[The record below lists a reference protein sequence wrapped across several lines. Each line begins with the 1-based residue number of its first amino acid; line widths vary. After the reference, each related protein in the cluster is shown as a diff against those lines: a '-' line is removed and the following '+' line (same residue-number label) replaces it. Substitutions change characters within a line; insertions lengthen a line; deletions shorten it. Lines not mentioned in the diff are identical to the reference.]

1 VLRAGLLLGY
11 YARREDARSALQAL
25 RRKGYLRLA
34 LLHRPAEGKVRL
46 IDPPR
51 RTRVAFILLCGL
63 LLGGTTAA
71 LNFRPSSLPTD
82 ERSAWL
88 APLIPILSSG
98 FGTLVGWLLARRL
111 EPSVDRKLLQKHS
124 RWLVA
129 EETLVVLQGPL
140 ARLRWAVP
148 ILRGAGETQPALFVL
163 HPERELPE
171 GQLDFARLPLPA
183 TQMQQHAATLAS
195 EHETGPAGPGD
206 PALLDRLDAA
216 RSSIHTIVE
225 GLQDAVHLEQTVGG
239 ASEWLLDN
247 EYLVESHALDIQTNL
262 PDRFYRLLPTLAN
275 GPDRGRPRVYGLAS
289 ELAAHAQMRL
299 ERQSILEFLE
309 SYQDVQPLTI
319 AELWALPMMLRVVLI
334 ERIHV
339 MALQAMAELRQRQL
353 ADFWG
358 NRLLATAR
366 RDPNQLFAVLA
377 ELAENVPD
385 PAPYFAAQIIGHLY
399 DEVSALVPAQS
410 WLERTLRRPLSEVNL
425 REQSRQGSAQV
436 SIGNAITS
444 LRQLALLD
452 WREVFEAQSRVERIL
467 RLEPAWAPGSMDFET
482 RDSYRRAVEQLSRAS
497 GVDELQIA
505 RIAVRLASRPP
516 PMGAEPEVGRHVGH
530 YLVGAGRPE
539 LRAALNCREPYG
551 FRMRQWIYRYHTP
564 LYLSAVAL
572 VAASSL
578 ALWVRLAG
586 RSLAGWL
593 GVCLGILLLGPSTQI
608 AQEIV
613 NYLVTRLLP
622 PRTLPKMDFQKTGIP
637 DAFRTLVVAPIL
649 MTDQRTVQEEA
660 ERLEIRYLANPE
672 SNLLFG
678 LFTDFS
684 DADQPTLPGD
694 AALLQTAVECIQA
707 LNQRHATDRF
717 FLFHRGRTWT
727 DSEARYIGWE
737 RKRGKLEE
745 LNQLIAGARAPEAPQ
760 LVYVG
765 QADRLAD
772 VRFVITV
779 DSDTGLPRDSA
790 RRMIETLAHPLNQ
803 PRFDPRGRIAAGSY
817 AIIQP
822 RVSPTLPSATSTAF
836 SRLFTDPVG
845 IDPYTR
851 AVSEV
856 YQDLSGEGSYHGKGI
871 YDPRAFSRMLS
882 GRFPEQRLLSHD
894 LIEGAHLRVGLA
906 SDIELF
912 DEFPSDY
919 ATYAL
924 RQHRWI
930 RGDWQIADWI
940 LPRVPLPDGTR
951 GPNPLSVLNRWKIFD
966 NLRRSLIPAA
976 SLGLL
981 LASWLAGPQAALA
994 SSALVA
1000 ATVLFRPL
1008 AQPFTWATTPH
1019 SLWGLSLRQV
1029 RHDLL
1034 RGLVEAALLAHQAW
1048 LSVEAIVTVWWRRW
1062 VSKRKL
1068 LEWNPAQMAQWD
1080 AAGNLAAFVRKLS
1093 LVTGLSLGL
1102 GGLVYLARP
1111 ESLPFAA
1118 PWLGLW
1124 ALTPLIG
1131 WELSSR
1137 PRPAPKA
1144 DQLSGSERRLLRLV
1158 ARRTW
1163 RFFDEF
1169 VGEETSWLP
1178 PDNYQ
1183 VSHRDQLA
1191 LRTSPTNIGMWA
1203 LSALAACDFGYLNG
1217 DQVIERLSRT
1227 MQTLGSLP
1235 RYEGHLLNWYDLRT
1249 LQPLEPRYVS
1259 SVDSGNLLA
1268 ALWGLEQGLTE
1279 LAHAPLLDG
1288 RSLAGL
1294 RDALGILAESLRKE
1308 DLEELQ
1314 PAWARELLSHREG
1327 VPDRALDSIRWLRE
1341 LSGRTAALSERVLE
1355 RAGPD
1360 APSTEWARQAER
1372 QTAAWLRTVDRY
1384 LRWVEI
1390 LGEKTEAEL
1399 ASLGPEVTLATQA
1412 ELHQVPSL
1420 AALAGGRAG
1429 SITRLRRAMEDSHPA
1444 DPLLQ
1449 GWLERL
1455 MQAFQDSQW
1464 LAGEMLAAVQGLIGD
1479 VRRFADDINMAF
1491 LYEPQRRLFAVGFN
1505 VSEGRLDSAYYD
1517 LLASEARLG
1526 SFVAIARGDVP
1537 VEHWLSMSRPYTS
1550 IGRRRALLSWTG
1562 TMFEYLMPLLLQRT
1576 YSNSLLEKACQ
1587 EAVAVQIDY
1596 GRRRGVPWGVS
1607 ESAFG
1612 DLDLNK
1618 TYQYR
1623 AFGVPELGLKRGL
1636 EEDLV
1641 VAPYATL
1648 LAVSLAPRPAVENLK
1663 QLTRSG
1669 LLGDYGYFEAID
1681 YSAPPLREGER
1692 GVIVRA
1698 YMAHHQGMALL
1709 ALDNFINDGPMQ
1721 RRFHADPRVR
1731 SAEPL
1736 LFERIPIA
1744 PPIHQISTRE
1754 RASFRIGAAEAA
1766 PSESR
1771 FDTPNTPTPKTQL
1784 LSNGTY
1790 SLMVTNAG
1798 GGYSQWRE
1806 FQITRWRSDTTRDAW
1821 GTFCYIRDTDSD
1833 RLWSSAYHP
1842 VRAQVKDYSASFT
1855 LERAVLRRKDGNM
1868 ETTSEIIVSPEDDV
1882 EIRRISLVNHS
1893 PRVRNLELT
1902 SYVEL
1907 ALAPHRTD
1915 RQHPAFSKLFIQT
1928 EALGEL
1934 EALLA
1939 SRRPRSPDEPAIFA
1953 GHRLTLDQDSEQRF
1967 EFETDRRHFIG
1978 RGGSMERP
1986 LRIGDRLTNSQGYVL
2001 DPIFSLRRSVRLRPL
2016 ERMQLSLV
2024 LAAGESRERVLA
2036 LLEKYSHPAA
2046 IDQAMELAWAAAQL
2060 ELRLLRIQPDEA
2072 RRFQQLASHLLYPN
2086 PSLRPPA
2093 DRLRGNQRGQVGLWP
2108 YGVSGDLPIALV
2120 TIGEARDISLVR
2132 QLLQAHAYWRQHGL
2146 MADLV
2151 ILNEESSSY
2160 DQPLREQLEGL
2171 IQARAMFTAV
2181 DQPGGVFL
2189 LSTDQMPG
2197 QDLALF
2203 LAAAH
2208 VSLIAARGPLSQQL
2222 ATHPETPV
2230 YPDRIRTKTIAE
2242 EPSAPLPFMELPYF
2256 NSLGGFTSDGREY
2269 AIYLGPGTHAPA
2281 PWVNVFANPS
2291 FGALVSESGSGPTWY
2306 GNSQR
2311 NRLTD
2316 WSNDPVL
2323 DPPSEAIYIRDQ
2335 ETGAFWTPTARPIR
2349 ERGAYRARHGAG
2361 YTVFEHN
2368 SHAIEQTL
2376 TVFVPMDEAGGA
2388 PVKLQLLR
2396 LRNDSRRRRRLS
2408 VTYYLAWTL
2417 GEGHEASQLHTVTE
2431 WDEEFGALLATNGYH
2446 PDYPDRVA
2454 FAAMSPTAQSF
2465 SGDRTEFLG
2474 RLGGLR
2480 NPAAMQRAGL
2490 SGRMG
2495 AGLDPCAALQVRVEL
2510 DPGEEAQL
2518 TCMLGQASSLKQAQQ
2533 LVHRY
2538 RETLNVEAAL
2548 GQTQSWWNRRLG
2560 TIQVQTPE
2568 PSANLLLNRWL
2579 LYQTLSCRIWGRS
2592 GFYQSGG
2599 AFGFR
2604 DQLQDVLALLQAAPE
2619 LAREHILLAARHQF
2633 AEGDVLHWWHP
2644 PADAGTRT
2652 RVSDDLLWL
2661 PYAVA
2666 QYVRVTGDAG
2676 ILQENIP
2683 FVRAPLLEDDQL
2695 ELFLE
2700 PAVTTEQASLFEHC
2714 RRAVERGL
2722 TTGPH
2727 GLALIGT
2734 GDWNDAMNRVGVE
2747 GKGESVWLA
2756 WFLVEVLSGMAEL
2769 AGRMGETELMR
2780 EYRAR
2785 GSELT
2790 ARVERQAWDGEWYWR
2805 ATFDDGTPI
2814 GSAASQEAKID
2825 SLPQSWAWLCG
2836 AGDRERARTALE
2848 SAWKHLV
2855 LENQKLVLLFK
2866 PPFERATPSPGYI
2879 QGYPPGVRENGGQ
2892 YTHAALWLAMAFA
2905 RSGDGDRAVR
2915 LLRMLNPIEHARN
2928 AEEVWRYGVEPYA
2941 VAADVY
2947 RLAGREG
2954 QGGWTWYTGSAA
2966 WMYRAWIEEVLGVK
2980 MRGDRLTIDPV
2991 IPPSWD
2997 RFSLQLRH
3005 GQALYEIEV
3014 ENPDGLAQGVR
3025 KVELDGRELA
3035 ELAIPLELELVKHRV
3050 RVLMGLR
3057 DKTENGDS
3065 PGPADGPP
3073 PEG

>member
-1 VLRAGLLLGY
+1 MLRAGLLLGY

-25 RRKGYLRLA
+25 RRKGFLRLA

-51 RTRVAFILLCGL
+51 RTRAAFISLSGL
-63 LLGGTTAA
+63 LLGAA
-71 LNFRPSSLPTD
+71 SAAFSSRSSALPD
-82 ERSAWL
+82 ERSTLL
-88 APLIPILSSG
+88 APLILILSSG
-98 FGTLVGWLLARRL
+98 FGLLVGWLLARRL
-111 EPSVDRKLLQKHS
+111 RPSVDRKQLQRHS

-129 EETLVVLQGPL
+129 EETLVILQDPL

-148 ILRGAGETQPALFVL
+148 TLSGTGEAHPATFVL

-171 GQLDFARLPLPA
+171 EQPDLVRLPLPT
-183 TQMQQHAATLAS
+183 TQVQLHAATLAS
-195 EHETGPAGPGD
+195 GHEIRPAALGEH
-206 PALLDRLDAA
+206 ALLDRLEAA

-225 GLQDAVHLEQTVGG
+225 DLQNAVHLEQTVGG

-247 EYLVESHALDIQTNL
+247 EYLVESHALEIRTNL
-262 PDRFYRLLPTLAN
+262 PDRFYRLLPVLAG
-275 GPDRGRPRVYGLAS
+275 GPDRGHPRVYSLAK
-289 ELAAHAQMRL
+289 ELAAHTQLRL
-299 ERQSILEFLE
+299 ERQVLLEFLDG
-309 SYQDVQPLTI
+309 YQDVQPLTI
-319 AELWALPMMLRVVLI
+319 AELWALPLLLRLVLI
-334 ERIHV
+334 ERIQV
-339 MALQAMAELRQRQL
+339 LAVRAMAELRQSEL

-377 ELAENVPD
+377 ELAEDVPD

-410 WLERTLRRPLSEVNL
+410 WLERTLRRPLTEVNL
-425 REQSRQGSAQV
+425 REQSRQGRDQV

-452 WREVFEAQSRVERIL
+452 WREVFEAQSRVERVL
-467 RLEPAWAPGSMDFET
+467 RLEPAWAHAAMDFDT

-497 GVDELQIA
+497 GLDELQIA
-505 RIAVRLASRPP
+505 RVAVGLASRLSQ
-516 PMGAEPEVGRHVGH
+516 MGDAADPRRHVGH
-530 YLVGAGRPE
+530 YLIGAGRSE
-539 LRAALNCREPYG
+539 LRAALNCREPAG
-551 FRMRQWIYRYHTP
+551 FRLRQWVYRHHTAV
-564 LYLSAVAL
+564 YLSAIAL
-572 VAASSL
+572 LATFSL

-586 RSLAGWL
+586 RSLTGWL
-593 GVCLGILLLGPSTQI
+593 GVGLGILLLGPSTQI
-608 AQEIV
+608 AQEVV

-637 DAFRTLVVAPIL
+637 DAFRTMVVAPIL
-649 MTDQRTVQEEA
+649 MTDQRTVQQEA

-672 SNLLFG
+672 PNLLFS

-684 DADQPTLPGD
+684 DADHPTLPGD
-694 AALLQTAVECIQA
+694 AALLQTAVESIQA
-707 LNQRHATDRF
+707 LNQRHGDGRF
-717 FLFHRGRTWT
+717 FLFHRGRTWVET
-727 DSEARYIGWE
+727 EAKYIGWE

-745 LNQLIAGARAPEAPQ
+745 LNQLIEGTRPPKAPQ

-765 QADRLAD
+765 DPDRLAD

-790 RRMIETLAHPLNQ
+790 RRMIETLAHPLNL
-803 PRFDPRGRIAAGSY
+803 PRFDSRGMIAAGSY

-845 IDPYTR
+845 IDPYTK

-871 YDPRAFSRMLS
+871 YDPRAFSRVLS

-919 ATYAL
+919 GSYAL

-930 RGDWQIADWI
+930 RGDWQIADWM
-940 LPRVPLPDGTR
+940 LPRVPLPDERR
-951 GPNPLSVLNRWKIFD
+951 GPNPLSVLNRWKVFD
-966 NLRRSLIPAA
+966 NLRRSLLPAA

-981 LASWLAGPQAALA
+981 LASWLAGPQAALV
-994 SSALVA
+994 SSGLIA
-1000 ATVLFRPL
+1000 ATILFRPL

-1019 SLWGLSLRQV
+1019 ALPGPSLKQV
-1029 RHDLL
+1029 GHDLL
-1034 RGLVEAALLAHQAW
+1034 RALVEAALLAHQAW
-1048 LSVEAIVTVWWRRW
+1048 LATEAIATVWYRRW

-1080 AAGNLAAFVRKLS
+1080 SAGNLAALVRKLS
-1093 LVTGLSLGL
+1093 LVTVLTLALGWV
-1102 GGLVYLARP
+1102 VYLARP
-1111 ESLPFAA
+1111 ESLPLAA

-1137 PRPAPKA
+1137 PRPAPRA
-1144 DQLSGSERRLLRLV
+1144 AQLSGSERRQLRRI

-1169 VGEETSWLP
+1169 VGEQTSWLP

-1183 VSHRDQLA
+1183 VSHQDRLT
-1191 LRTSPTNIGMWA
+1191 LRTSPTNIGMWV
-1203 LSALAACDFGYLNG
+1203 LSLLAACDFGYLNG
-1217 DQVIERLSRT
+1217 DQVIERLGRT
-1227 MQTLGSLP
+1227 MQTLGSLQ

-1268 ALWGLEQGLTE
+1268 AMWALEQGLAE
-1279 LAHAPLLDG
+1279 LTHAPLLD
-1288 RSLAGL
+1288 RKSLSGL
-1294 RDALGILAESLRKE
+1294 RDALGILAENLHQE
-1308 DLEELQ
+1308 GLDDLQ

-1327 VPDRALDSIRWLRE
+1327 VPDRALDSMKWLRQ
-1341 LSGRTAALSERVLE
+1341 LSGRSAALTEQVRQQ
-1355 RAGPD
+1355 AGED
-1360 APSTEWARQAER
+1360 AASTEWARQVER
-1372 QTAAWLRTVDRY
+1372 QTAAWLGSVDRY

-1399 ASLGPEVTLATQA
+1399 AALGLEVTRATQA
-1412 ELHQVPSL
+1412 DLRQVPSL
-1420 AALAGGRAG
+1420 AALAAGQAASISTIQRA
-1429 SITRLRRAMEDSHPA
+1429 LAVSHPT

-1455 MQAFQDSQW
+1455 MQAFQDSRW
-1464 LAGEMLAAVQGLIGD
+1464 LAGEMLAAAERLILE
-1479 VRRFADDINMAF
+1479 VRQFADGINMGF
-1491 LYEPQRRLFAVGFN
+1491 LYDPQRRLFSVGFN
-1505 VSEGRLDSAYYD
+1505 ASEGRLDSAYYD

-1537 VEHWLSMSRPYTS
+1537 VEHWLSMGRPYNS
-1550 IGRRRALLSWTG
+1550 IGRRRVLLSWTG

-1576 YSNSLLEKACQ
+1576 YPNSLLEKACE
-1587 EAVAVQIDY
+1587 EAVAVQIAY

-1623 AFGVPELGLKRGL
+1623 AFGVPELGLRRGL

-1648 LAVSLAPRPAVENLK
+1648 LALGLAPRAAVDNLK
-1663 QLTRSG
+1663 LLTRGG
-1669 LLGDYGYFEAID
+1669 LLGEHGYFEAVD
-1681 YSAPPLREGER
+1681 FSAPAPREGER
-1692 GVIVRA
+1692 GVIIRA
-1698 YMAHHQGMALL
+1698 YMAHHHGMALL
-1709 ALDNFINDGPMQ
+1709 ALDNFIHDSPMQ

-1736 LFERIPIA
+1736 LFERIPIS
-1744 PPIHQISTRE
+1744 PPIHQVSTRE
-1754 RASFRIGAAEAA
+1754 RASFRIGAAEAV

-1784 LSNGTY
+1784 LSNGAY

-1798 GGYSQWRE
+1798 GGYSQWKE

-1821 GTFCYIRDTDSD
+1821 GSFCYIRDSDSD
-1833 RLWSSAYHP
+1833 RLWSNAYHP
-1842 VRAQVKDYSASFT
+1842 VGGQVKDYSASFT
-1855 LERAVLRRKDGNM
+1855 LDRAVLHRKDGNM
-1868 ETTSEIIVSPEDDV
+1868 ETTTEIIVSPEDDV
-1882 EIRRISLVNHS
+1882 EIRHISLVNHS
-1893 PRVRNLELT
+1893 ARIRNLELT

-1907 ALAPHRTD
+1907 ALAPHRAD
-1915 RQHPAFSKLFIQT
+1915 RQHPAFNKLFIQT
-1928 EALGEL
+1928 EALSGL

-1939 SRRPRSPDEPAIFA
+1939 YRRPRSPDEPSIFV
-1953 GHRLTLDQDSEQRF
+1953 GHRLTFDQDFDHRF

-1978 RGGSMERP
+1978 RGGTMQRP
-1986 LRIGDRLTNSQGYVL
+1986 LRISGRLTGSQGYVL
-2001 DPIFSLRRSVRLRPL
+2001 DPVLSLRRTVRLRPL
-2016 ERMQLSLV
+2016 ERLQFSLV
-2024 LAAGESRERVLA
+2024 LAAGESREKVLA

-2060 ELRLLRIQPDEA
+2060 ELRLLRIQPDQA
-2072 RRFQQLASHLLYPN
+2072 RRFQQLASYLLYPS
-2086 PSLRPPA
+2086 PALRPPA
-2093 DRLRGNQRGQVGLWP
+2093 DRLRENQRGQVGLWP

-2132 QLLQAHAYWRQHGL
+2132 RLLQAHAYWRQHGL

-2160 DQPLREQLEGL
+2160 EQPLKEQLESL

-2189 LSTDQMPG
+2189 LSIDQMPA

-2203 LAAAH
+2203 LAAAR

-2222 ATHPETPV
+2222 AARSETREAPV
-2230 YPDRIRTKTIAE
+2230 RIRTRTVAE
-2242 EPSAPLPFMELPYF
+2242 EPSAPLAFMELPYF
-2256 NSLGGFTSDGREY
+2256 NSLGGFTPEGHEY
-2269 AIYLGPGTHAPA
+2269 VIYLGPGTHAPA
-2281 PWVNVFANPS
+2281 PWINVISNPS
-2291 FGALVSESGSGPTWY
+2291 FGALVSESGSGFTWY

-2323 DPPSEAIYIRDQ
+2323 DPPSEAIYIRDD
-2335 ETGAFWTPTARPIR
+2335 ETGTYWTPTARPVR
-2349 ERGAYRARHGAG
+2349 ETSAYRARHGAG

-2376 TVFVPMDEAGGA
+2376 TVFVPMDAAGGA
-2388 PVKLQLLR
+2388 PVKLQSLH
-2396 LRNDSRRRRRLS
+2396 LRNDSSRRRRLS
-2408 VTYYLAWTL
+2408 ITYYLTWTL
-2417 GEGHEASQLHTVTE
+2417 GESHEASQLHTVTE
-2431 WDEEFGALLATNGYH
+2431 WDEESGALLATNGYH

-2454 FAAMSPTAQSF
+2454 FAAMSRAAESF
-2465 SGDRTEFLG
+2465 TGDRTEFLG
-2474 RLGGLR
+2474 RLGSLR
-2480 NPAAMQRAGL
+2480 KPAAMQYAGL
-2490 SGRMG
+2490 SGRTG
-2495 AGLDPCAALQVRVEL
+2495 AGLDPCAALQTRIEL
-2510 DPGEEAQL
+2510 SPGEELQL
-2518 TCMLGQASSLKQAQQ
+2518 TCMLGQASSLKQAQR
-2533 LVHRY
+2533 LVQQY
-2538 RETLNVEAAL
+2538 REALAVQAAL
-2548 GQTQSWWNRRLG
+2548 DQTRSWWDRLLG
-2560 TIQVQTPE
+2560 AIQVKTPE
-2568 PSANLLLNRWL
+2568 PSADLLLNRWL

-2592 GFYQSGG
+2592 AFYQSGG

-2604 DQLQDVLALLQAAPE
+2604 DQLQDVLALLLAAPE

-2633 AEGDVLHWWHP
+2633 GEGDVQHWWHP

-2661 PYAVA
+2661 PHAVA

-2676 ILQENIP
+2676 ILQERIP
-2683 FVRAPLLEDDQL
+2683 FMRAPLLEDDQH

-2700 PAVTTEQASLFEHC
+2700 PTATPEQASLFEHC
-2714 RRAVERGL
+2714 RRSVERGL
-2722 TTGPH
+2722 TAGPN
-2727 GLALIGT
+2727 GLPLIGT

-2769 AGRMGETELMR
+2769 ADRMGETELMR
-2780 EYRAR
+2780 QYRTQA
-2785 GSELT
+2785 SELA
-2790 ARVERQAWDGEWYWR
+2790 ARVERKAWDGEWYLR
-2805 ATFDDGTPI
+2805 ATFDDGSPI

-2825 SLPQSWAWLCG
+2825 SLPQSWAWLSG
-2836 AGDRERARTALE
+2836 AGDRERARMAIQ
-2848 SAWKHLV
+2848 SAWVNLV
-2855 LENQKLVLLFK
+2855 LEDQKLALLFK
-2866 PPFERATPSPGYI
+2866 PPFDKAAPSPGYI

-2928 AEEVWRYGVEPYA
+2928 AEEVWRYGVEPYV
-2941 VAADVY
+2941 VASDVY
-2947 RLAGREG
+2947 RLPGREG

-2980 MRGDRLTIDPV
+2980 ICGDRFTVDPV
-2991 IPPSWD
+2991 IPHSWD
-2997 RFSLQLRH
+2997 RFSLRLRH

-3014 ENPDGLAQGVR
+3014 ENPEGLAQGVR

-3035 ELAIPLELELVKHRV
+3035 EPVVPLESELVKHRV
-3050 RVLMGLR
+3050 RVLMGS
-3057 DKTENGDS
+3057 GDPIEIGDQ
-3065 PGPADGPP
+3065 PGPAEGPT

>member
-1 VLRAGLLLGY
+1 MTAGLLLGY

-34 LLHRPAEGKVRL
+34 LLHRPAEGRVRL

-71 LNFRPSSLPTD
+71 LNFRPSSLPMD
-82 ERSAWL
+82 GRSAWL

-98 FGTLVGWLLARRL
+98 FGMLVGWLLARRL

-124 RWLVA
+124 QWLVA
-129 EETLVVLQGPL
+129 EETLVIMQGPL

-148 ILRGAGETQPALFVL
+148 ILRGTGETQPAVFVL
-163 HPERELPE
+163 HPEHQVPGGPIELVP
-171 GQLDFARLPLPA
+171 QPLPA
-183 TQMQQHAATLAS
+183 TEIQLQAATLAS
-195 EHETGPAGPGD
+195 EHETGPAAAGD
-206 PALLDRLDAA
+206 HALLDRLEAA
-216 RSSIHTIVE
+216 GNSIHTIVE
-225 GLQDAVHLEQTVGG
+225 GLQDAVQLEQTVGG

-247 EYLVESHALDIQTNL
+247 EYLVESHALEIRTNL
-262 PDRFYRLLPTLAN
+262 PDRFYRLLPTLAS
-275 GPDRGRPRVYGLAS
+275 GPDRGHPRVYGLAR
-289 ELAAHAQMRL
+289 ELAAHTQMRL
-299 ERQSILEFLE
+299 ERQSLLEFLDG
-309 SYQDVQPLTI
+309 YQDVQTLTI
-319 AELWALPMMLRVVLI
+319 AELWALPLMLRLVLI
-334 ERIHV
+334 ERIHGLAV
-339 MALQAMAELRQRQL
+339 QAMAELRQSEL

-366 RDPNQLFAVLA
+366 TDPNQLFAVLA
-377 ELAENVPD
+377 ELADDVPD
-385 PAPYFAAQIIGHLY
+385 PAPFFAAQIIGHLY

-410 WLERTLRRPLSEVNL
+410 WLERTLRRPLTEVNL
-425 REQSRQGSAQV
+425 REQSRQGRDQV

-452 WREVFEAQSRVERIL
+452 WREVFEAQSRVERVL
-467 RLEPAWAPGSMDFET
+467 RLEPAWAHAGMDFET
-482 RDSYRRAVEQLSRAS
+482 RDSYRRAIEVLSRAS
-497 GVDELQIA
+497 GADEVQIA
-505 RIAVRLASRPP
+505 QIAVGLASGPSQL
-516 PMGAEPEVGRHVGH
+516 GAEGDLRRHAGY
-530 YLVGAGRPE
+530 YLVGAGRSE
-539 LRAALNCREPYG
+539 LRAALDCREPAG
-551 FRMRQWIYRYHTP
+551 LRLRQWVYRHHTA
-564 LYLSAVAL
+564 LYLSGIVL
-572 VAASSL
+572 LAASNL

-586 RSLAGWL
+586 RSLAGWP

-649 MTDQRTVQEEA
+649 MSDQLTIQVEA
-660 ERLEIRYLANPE
+660 ERLEIRFLANPE
-672 SNLLFG
+672 PNLLFS

-684 DADQPTLPGD
+684 DADHPTLPGD

-707 LNQRHATDRF
+707 LNQRYGDGRF
-717 FLFHRGRTWT
+717 FLFHRGRTWAE
-727 DSEARYIGWE
+727 SEAKYIGWE

-745 LNQLIAGARAPEAPQ
+745 LNQLIDGTRPLEAPQ

-765 QADRLAD
+765 DADRLAD

-803 PRFDPRGRIAAGSY
+803 PRFDTRGNIAAGSY

-822 RVSPTLPSATSTAF
+822 RVSSTLTSATATAF

-871 YDPRAFSRMLS
+871 YDPRAFSRALS

-919 ATYAL
+919 ASYAL

-940 LPRVPLPDGTR
+940 LPRVPRPDGGR
-951 GPNPLSVLNRWKIFD
+951 GPNPLSMLNRWKVFD
-966 NLRRSLIPAA
+966 NLRRSLLPAA

-981 LASWLAGPQAALA
+981 LASWLAGPQAALV

-1000 ATVLFRPL
+1000 ATILFRPL
-1008 AQPFTWATTPH
+1008 AQPFTWATTPQA
-1019 SLWGLSLRQV
+1019 LRGLSLKQV
-1029 RHDLL
+1029 GHDLL
-1034 RGLVEAALLAHQAW
+1034 RALVDAALLAHQAW
-1048 LSVEAIVTVWWRRW
+1048 LSVEAISTVWYRRW

-1080 AAGNLAAFVRKLS
+1080 AAGNLAAFVRRLS
-1093 LVTGLSLGL
+1093 LVTALTLGLS
-1102 GGLVYLARP
+1102 GLVYLARP
-1111 ESLPFAA
+1111 ESLPLAA

-1131 WELSSR
+1131 WELSIR

-1144 DQLSGSERRLLRLV
+1144 AQLSGSDRRLLRRI

-1169 VGEETSWLP
+1169 VSEQTSWLP

-1183 VSHRDQLA
+1183 VSHRDQLTW
-1191 LRTSPTNIGMWA
+1191 RTSPTNIGMWV
-1203 LSALAACDFGYLNG
+1203 LSVLAANDFGYLNG

-1227 MQTLGSLP
+1227 MRTLGSLQ

-1249 LQPLEPRYVS
+1249 LLPLEPRYVS

-1268 ALWGLEQGLTE
+1268 AMWGLEQGLAE
-1279 LAHAPLLDG
+1279 LAHAPLLDR
-1288 RSLAGL
+1288 RSLSGL
-1294 RDALGILAESLRKE
+1294 RDALGILAEGLQ
-1308 DLEELQ
+1308 EEGLGDLQ

-1327 VPDRALDSIRWLRE
+1327 VPDRALDSIRWLRQ
-1341 LSGRTAALSERVLE
+1341 LSGRSAALTKQVLQ
-1355 RAGPD
+1355 RAGED
-1360 APSTEWARQAER
+1360 APCAEWARQVER
-1372 QTAAWLRTVDRY
+1372 QTAAWLATVDRY

-1390 LGEKTEAEL
+1390 LGEKSEAEL
-1399 ASLGPEVTLATQA
+1399 ASLGPEVRLATEA
-1412 ELHQVPSL
+1412 DLRQVPSL
-1420 AALAGGRAG
+1420 AALAAGHTTSLSTIQRA
-1429 SITRLRRAMEDSHPA
+1429 LADSHPT

-1464 LAGEMLAAVQGLIGD
+1464 LAGEMLAAAEGLGLE
-1479 VRRFADDINMAF
+1479 VRRFADEIKMGF

-1505 VSEGRLDSAYYD
+1505 VSEGRLDSAHYD

-1526 SFVAIARGDVP
+1526 SFVAIAGGDVP
-1537 VEHWLSMSRPYTS
+1537 VEHWLSMGRPYTS

-1576 YSNSLLEKACQ
+1576 YPNSLLEKACE
-1587 EAVAVQIDY
+1587 EAVAVQIAY

-1648 LAVSLAPRPAVENLK
+1648 LAVGLAPRAAVDNLK
-1663 QLTRSG
+1663 LLTRGG
-1669 LLGDYGYFEAID
+1669 LLGDYGFFEAVD
-1681 YSAPPLREGER
+1681 FSAPPLREGER
-1692 GVIVRA
+1692 GLIIRA
-1698 YMAHHQGMALL
+1698 YMAHLHGMALL
-1709 ALDNFINDGPMQ
+1709 ALDNFIHDGPMQ

-1736 LFERIPIA
+1736 LFERIPFS
-1744 PPIHQISTRE
+1744 PPIHQIPTRE

-1771 FDTPNTPTPKTQL
+1771 FDTPITPTPKTLL
-1784 LSNGTY
+1784 LSNGAY

-1798 GGYSQWRE
+1798 GGYSQWKE
-1806 FQITRWRSDTTRDAW
+1806 FQITRWRSDTTRDSW
-1821 GTFCYIRDTDSD
+1821 GTYCYVRDSDSD
-1833 RLWSSAYHP
+1833 RLWSTAYHP
-1842 VRAQVKDYSASFT
+1842 VRGQVKDYSASFT
-1855 LERAVLRRKDGNM
+1855 LDRAVLRRKDGNM
-1868 ETTSEIIVSPEDDV
+1868 ETTTEIIVSPEDDV
-1882 EIRRISLVNHS
+1882 EIRHISLVNHS
-1893 PRVRNLELT
+1893 ARIRNLELT

-1907 ALAPHRTD
+1907 ALAPHRAD
-1915 RQHPAFSKLFIQT
+1915 RQHPAFNKLFIQT
-1928 EALGEL
+1928 EALSDL

-1939 SRRPRSPDEPAIFA
+1939 YRRPRSPEEPSIFV
-1953 GHRLTLDQDSEQRF
+1953 GHRLTFDRDSDHRF
-1967 EFETDRRHFIG
+1967 EFETDRRHFVG
-1978 RGGSMERP
+1978 RGGTMERP
-1986 LRIGDRLTNSQGYVL
+1986 LRTTGRLSGSQGYVL
-2001 DPIFSLRRSVRLRPL
+2001 DPILSLRRTVRLRPL
-2016 ERMQLSLV
+2016 ERLQFSMV
-2024 LAAGESRERVLA
+2024 LAAGESRERVQG
-2036 LLEKYSHPAA
+2036 LLEKYRDPAA

-2072 RRFQQLASHLLYPN
+2072 RRFQQLASHLLYP
-2086 PSLRPPA
+2086 SAALRPPA
-2093 DRLRGNQRGQVGLWP
+2093 DRLRENQRGQVGLWP
-2108 YGVSGDLPIALV
+2108 YGVSGDLPVALV

-2132 QLLQAHAYWRQHGL
+2132 RLLQAHAYWRQHGL

-2160 DQPLREQLEGL
+2160 EQPLKERLESL

-2189 LSTDQMPG
+2189 LSIDQMPP

-2208 VSLIAARGPLSQQL
+2208 VALIAARGPLSQQL
-2222 ATHPETPV
+2222 AAHSETPESPV
-2230 YPDRIRTKTIAE
+2230 RIKTRTVAE
-2242 EPSAPLPFMELPYF
+2242 EPSAPLAFMELPYF
-2256 NSLGGFTSDGREY
+2256 NSLGGFTPEGREY
-2269 AIYLGPGTHAPA
+2269 VIYLGPGTHTPA
-2281 PWVNVFANPS
+2281 PWVNVMSNPS
-2291 FGALVSESGSGPTWY
+2291 FGALVSESGSGFTWY

-2323 DPPSEAIYIRDQ
+2323 DPPSEAIYIRDD
-2335 ETGAFWTPTARPIR
+2335 ETGSYWTPTARPIR
-2349 ERGAYRARHGAG
+2349 ETSAYRTRHGAG

-2368 SHAIEQTL
+2368 SHAIEQNL

-2388 PVKLQLLR
+2388 PVKLQNLR
-2396 LRNDSRRRRRLS
+2396 LRNDSGRRRRLS
-2408 VTYYLAWTL
+2408 ITYYLTWTL
-2417 GEGHEASQLHTVTE
+2417 GESHEASQLHTVTE
-2431 WDEEFGALLATNGYH
+2431 WDEESGALLATNGYH
-2446 PDYPDRVA
+2446 PDYSDRVA
-2454 FAAMSPTAQSF
+2454 FAAISPAATSF

-2474 RLGGLR
+2474 RLGNLR
-2480 NPAAMQRAGL
+2480 NPAAMQYKGL
-2490 SGRMG
+2490 SGRTG
-2495 AGLDPCAALQVRVEL
+2495 AGLDPCAALQTRIEL
-2510 DPGEEAQL
+2510 NPGEEMQL

-2533 LVHRY
+2533 LVQQY
-2538 RETLNVEAAL
+2538 REAQAVEAAL
-2548 GQTQSWWNRRLG
+2548 DQTRSWWDRLLG
-2560 TIQVQTPE
+2560 AIQVKTPE
-2568 PSANLLLNRWL
+2568 PSADLLLNRWL

-2604 DQLQDVLALLQAAPE
+2604 DQLQDVLALLPAAPE

-2633 AEGDVLHWWHP
+2633 GEGDVQHWWHP

-2661 PYAVA
+2661 PYVVA

-2676 ILQENIP
+2676 ILLERIP
-2683 FVRAPLLEDDQL
+2683 FLRAPLLEDDQP

-2700 PAVTTEQASLFEHC
+2700 PAVTPEQASLFEHC
-2714 RRAVERGL
+2714 RRSVERGL
-2722 TTGPH
+2722 TAGPR
-2727 GLALIGT
+2727 GLPLIGT

-2756 WFLVEVLSGMAEL
+2756 WFLVEVLSGMADL
-2769 AGRMGETELMR
+2769 AGQAGETELVQQ
-2780 EYRAR
+2780 YRAQA
-2785 GSELT
+2785 SELA
-2790 ARVERQAWDGEWYWR
+2790 ARVEREAWDGEWYLR
-2805 ATFDDGTPI
+2805 ATFDDGSPI
-2814 GSAASQEAKID
+2814 GSAAGQEARID

-2836 AGDRERARTALE
+2836 AGDRERARVALE
-2848 SAWKHLV
+2848 SAWKNLV
-2855 LENQKLVLLFK
+2855 LEERKLVLLLE
-2866 PPFERATPSPGYI
+2866 PPFDKAVPSPGYI

-2928 AEEVWRYGVEPYA
+2928 AEEVWRYGVEPYV
-2941 VAADVY
+2941 VASDVY
-2947 RLAGREG
+2947 RLPGREG

-2980 MRGDRLTIDPV
+2980 LCGDRMTIDPV
-2991 IPPSWD
+2991 IPRSWD
-2997 RFSLQLRH
+2997 RFSLRLRH

-3014 ENPDGLAQGVR
+3014 ENPESLARGVIR
-3025 KVELDGRELA
+3025 VELDGRQLA
-3035 ELAIPLELELVKHRV
+3035 ERVIPLESELVKHRV
-3050 RVLMGLR
+3050 RVLMGSG
-3057 DKTENGDS
+3057 DKTADGGP
-3065 PGPADGPP
+3065 PGPAR
-3073 PEG
+3073 